1 MPTNT
6 YVELRKETVAVA
18 TSTVTFDLTGISGYT
33 DLEIVCNYASSNAL
47 SFLVMQVNGDTAGN
61 YALTSV
67 VGNGSSSA
75 NSQGTNL
82 SPNWIGYQVGCQTA
96 LGKTMSTIKLLSYA
110 NSHAP
115 KTYFAKNGNI
125 GTPTYTGV
133 EDIVGLWN
141 NTAPI
146 TSITLRNNTGGTFY
160 NFAVGSTF
168 SIYGI
173 KAVGGDTAVK
183 ATGGIVTEDSTYFYH
198 TFKGSSTF
206 TPLQSLTVDYL
217 IVAGGGGGGDGD
229 GGRGGGGGGAGGL
242 RSSVSPTGGGVSPE
256 STFSLTSATPYSV
269 IVGAGGANNTNG
281 NNSIF
286 NNTTAT
292 AGGRGGTAGGAGA
305 AGGSGGG
312 ASVTT
317 FASSGGSPTTGQ
329 GFAGGG
335 STVSPQNNYRC
346 ASGGGAGG
354 AGGGATTGEIS
365 EGGAGVQNSINGT
378 ATFYAAGGSGGNGQF
393 SVVASSGAKNGIGGI
408 GSFQTPSSQGAT
420 AGVINT
426 GSGGGGAGDPASSRP
441 ATGGRGASGVVVIR
455 YAKAQGI
462 NKWHKIIFFQRLSI

>member
-47 SFLVMQVNGDTAGN
+47 SFLVMQLNGDTAGN
-61 YALTSV
+61 YALTSI
-67 VGNGSSSA
+67 VGNGSSSG

-82 SPNWIGYQVGCQTA
+82 SPNWIGYQVGCQNV

-133 EDIVGLWN
+133 EDIVGVWN

-183 ATGGIVTEDSTYFYH
+183 ALGGTVTEDSTYYYH

-206 TPLQSLTVDYL
+206 TPLQSLTADILV
-217 IVAGGGGGGDGD
+217 VAGGGGAMGAGGGGGGGGLLGFASQSLTAQAYPVIVGAGGAPGSPGTGTASNGNNSKFGSLTTALGGAYGGGFTGAAYISAGSSGGSGGGAPYNPVGSATNGTAGQGGNGSTGYQGTGGGD
-229 GGRGGGGGGAGGL
+229 PRSGGGGGGAGGNASNGSANL
-242 RSSVSPTGGGVSPE
+242 GGNGGIGATNGSTVGGSAGPYSFINAMGAASGTGQLSSSNYYYAGGG
-256 STFSLTSATPYSV
+256 
-269 IVGAGGANNTNG
+269 GGSGKNT
-281 NNSIF
+281 
-286 NNTTAT
+286 
-292 AGGRGGTAGGAGA
+292 
-305 AGGSGGG
+305 GGSGGL
-312 ASVTT
+312 
-317 FASSGGSPTTGQ
+317 
-329 GFAGGG
+329 GGG
-335 STVSPQNNYRC
+335 GNGGTDEPATYPT
-346 ASGGGAGG
+346 AGTAYTGGGAGSG
-354 AGGGATTGEIS
+354 PNATSSYGGAR
-365 EGGAGVQNSINGT
+365 
-378 ATFYAAGGSGGNGQF
+378 GGSG
-393 SVVASSGAKNGIGGI
+393 I
-408 GSFQTPSSQGAT
+408 
-420 AGVINT
+420 VI
-426 GSGGGGAGDPASSRP
+426 
-441 ATGGRGASGVVVIR
+441 VR
-455 YAKAQGI
+455 YAKA
-462 NKWHKIIFFQRLSI
+462 